1 MFEEY
6 HFVSAGSTRWLDT
19 LILPAHTFDY
29 DLSLLAAR
37 YDHYLNL
44 SSHLLNLSLR
54 LDTTEVRDH
63 AFSARIKLSWPHLVT
78 PSESI
83 MFPLTQVG
91 NTSYHTVTVTNPGT
105 KDPLLVQVMLE
116 NLYPM
121 AGSIIE
127 RLPER

>member
-1 MFEEY
+1 MCI
-6 HFVSAGSTRWLDT
+6 RDRLDT

-29 DLSLLAAR
+29 DLSLLAAH

-63 AFSARIKLSWPHLVT
+63 AFSAHVRLSWPSLVT
-78 PSESI
+78 PSENVI
-83 MFPLTQVG
+83 FPLTQVG
-91 NTSYHTVTVTNPGT
+91 NTSYRIVTITNPGT
-105 KDPLLVQVMLE
+105 RDPLLVQVMLE

-121 AGSIIE
+121 AGSLLE